1 MDVSQRPDF
10 GYPDTALRERA
21 PSERPVGEIVSDLW
35 HNTEKLV
42 RQEMQ
47 LGLAEIDERVTL
59 LKQEV
64 DERVAQIKREL
75 ILKAV
80 GGVLLLGGYL
90 AIVAALIL
98 VLAKAID
105 PWLSAFL
112 VGAVLCGAGYL
123 FEHKF
128 KSTDHHDSSPSLGNK
143 SLGNKMMDRGHALKE
158 AMK

>member
-1 MDVSQRPDF
+1 MDVSQRPEF
-10 GYPDTALRERA
+10 GYPDSALRERA
-21 PSERPVGEIVSDLW
+21 PVERPVGEIVTDLW

-64 DERVAQIKREL
+64 DDRVAHLKREL

-90 AIVAALIL
+90 AMVAALIL
-98 VLAKAID
+98 VLSKAID

-112 VGAVLCGAGYL
+112 VGAVLLGAGYL
-123 FEHKF
+123 FEHNF
-128 KSTDHHDSSPSLGNK
+128 KSKDDHDSRA
-143 SLGNKMMDRGHALKE
+143 SLGNKMSDRGHALKE

>member
-10 GYPDTALRERA
+10 QRPEFGYPDSALRERA
-21 PSERPVGEIVSDLW
+21 PAERPVGEIVTDLW

-47 LGLAEIDERVTL
+47 LGLTEIDERVTH

-64 DERVAQIKREL
+64 DDRLAQLKREL

-90 AIVAALIL
+90 AMVAALIL

-112 VGAVLCGAGYL
+112 VGAVLVGAGYL
-123 FEHKF
+123 FEHRF
-128 KSTDHHDSSPSLGNK
+128 KSKDDPDSRSV
-143 SLGNKMMDRGHALKE
+143 GNKMMDRGHALKE